1 MDFLK
6 WGVGAQGNFKL
17 IEFLCQ
23 KENLEEL
30 VRYSVAVPQD
40 PENKDESYK
49 YPLIAHELLCHSS
62 MLAEALVEGGWH
74 PEEPED
80 GEEEEE
86 EDDELTNDAEDDD
99 DVVERED
106 DDEEE
111 EEDNDTDEGDEDQNN
126 TTEQKKFTVVTL
138 KSKVGG
144 KPASKLMNKA
154 RLQISID
161 DDGKKESSEETE
173 QTEENEENEETK
185 GSTEEDDL
193 NEREQPKQEPE
204 GEDENDVK
212 ETKPETETEEA
223 QDEDDESKTVD
234 QDGEI
239 VKVSDVFLNLDMK

>member
-1 MDFLK
+1 VNQQATKILANDEIGDQEKIKQLLSMDFLK

-86 EDDELTNDAEDDD
+86 DDELTNDAEDDD

-106 DDEEE
+106 DDDEE

-126 TTEQKKFTVVTL
+126 T
-138 KSKVGG
+138 
-144 KPASKLMNKA
+144 
-154 RLQISID
+154 
-161 DDGKKESSEETE
+161 SE
-173 QTEENEENEETK
+173 
-185 GSTEEDDL
+185 
-193 NEREQPKQEPE
+193 
-204 GEDENDVK
+204 
-212 ETKPETETEEA
+212 
-223 QDEDDESKTVD
+223 
-234 QDGEI
+234 
-239 VKVSDVFLNLDMK
+239 

>member
-1 MDFLK
+1 VNQQATKILANDDLGDQEKIKQLLSMDFLK

-23 KENLEEL
+23 KENMEEL

-74 PEEPED
+74 PEEPEEAE
-80 GEEEEE
+80 EEEEE

-111 EEDNDTDEGDEDQNN
+111 EEDNDTDEGDEDQSN
-126 TTEQKKFTVVTL
+126 TT
-138 KSKVGG
+138 
-144 KPASKLMNKA
+144 
-154 RLQISID
+154 D
-161 DDGKKESSEETE
+161 
-173 QTEENEENEETK
+173 
-185 GSTEEDDL
+185 
-193 NEREQPKQEPE
+193 
-204 GEDENDVK
+204 
-212 ETKPETETEEA
+212 
-223 QDEDDESKTVD
+223 
-234 QDGEI
+234 
-239 VKVSDVFLNLDMK
+239 

>member
-30 VRYSVAVPQD
+30 VRFSVAVPQNPD
-40 PENKDESYK
+40 NKDESYK

-80 GEEEEE
+80 PEAEEE
-86 EDDELTNDAEDDD
+86 EDEDDDLTNDAEDDD

-106 DDEEE
+106 DDDEE
-111 EEDNDTDEGDEDQNN
+111 EEDNDTDEGDEEQNSN
-126 TTEQKKFTVVTL
+126 NNSSEQKKFTVVTL

-144 KPASKLMNKA
+144 KPASTLMNKA
-154 RLQISID
+154 RL
-161 DDGKKESSEETE
+161 
-173 QTEENEENEETK
+173 
-185 GSTEEDDL
+185 
-193 NEREQPKQEPE
+193 
-204 GEDENDVK
+204 
-212 ETKPETETEEA
+212 
-223 QDEDDESKTVD
+223 
-234 QDGEI
+234 
-239 VKVSDVFLNLDMK
+239 

>member
-74 PEEPED
+74 PEEPEED
-80 GEEEEE
+80 EEE
-86 EDDELTNDAEDDD
+86 EDDEPTTSLSNGED

-106 DDEEE
+106 E
-111 EEDNDTDEGDEDQNN
+111 EEDDDTDEGDEEN
-126 TTEQKKFTVVTL
+126 QKKFTVVTL
-138 KSKVGG
+138 KSKVSG

-161 DDGKKESSEETE
+161 DDKPSEET
-173 QTEENEENEETK
+173 K
-185 GSTEEDDL
+185 SSEEDDL
-193 NEREQPKQEPE
+193 NEREQPKEEPE
-204 GEDENDVK
+204 GEDVNPVK
-212 ETKPETETEEA
+212 EIEE
-223 QDEDDESKTVD
+223 EGK
-234 QDGEI
+234 
-239 VKVSDVFLNLDMK
+239 